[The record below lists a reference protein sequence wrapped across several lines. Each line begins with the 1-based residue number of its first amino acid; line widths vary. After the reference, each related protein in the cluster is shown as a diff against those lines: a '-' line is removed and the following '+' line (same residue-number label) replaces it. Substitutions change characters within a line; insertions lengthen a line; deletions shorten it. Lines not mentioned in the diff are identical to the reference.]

1 MTVTITGKVTDV
13 TARKDS
19 RPWKV
24 WSPVYRQG
32 VNGEIITVT
41 GQSVKVVGGV
51 VTIEL
56 EPGAA
61 VIENPD
67 GQRYTVTVPDED
79 ADLWDIISAAVAFPP
94 DTAAEALASAVT
106 SYLED
111 NPPVADW
118 DSLDNKPAVVAE
130 GATVAA
136 ARASIGLDAPT
147 ILANWKLSN
156 TVKLRS
162 SLAKAKL
169 GTGYSTHAVVGD
181 SLSSAYTGAA
191 FDFANSWWRRLQRAL
206 VADGVPSAGTGRVAI
221 TDYAGAPA
229 NPTDPRISVSGAW
242 GHYDTAYGSPTA
254 GGSIT
259 FTSDVAGT
267 IVDVFYL
274 AAGGPAFT
282 VTIDGTPHTV
292 TPAGGWSRA
301 IDTTTGLPNTTHT
314 VTVTAAP
321 AGAAD
326 SVLLL
331 GFQVRQAS
339 GIRFDNFAIKYGIAA
354 NNLHNDP
361 GDLGAKALAVDYSSD
376 ADVVWIALGANDLA
390 TGRTASQ
397 IVADITGLRNYWPSA
412 DCVLVLEPDTGGAAG
427 HADYVT
433 AMRALAVTLDV
444 PLIDLSL
451 RYGSKA
457 EITAA
462 QLFGAD
468 NVHLN
473 TVGQSDWS
481 TVARDGIRSVVG
493 QADGLASVKAMA
505 DSVQAAATLTANT
518 TAKQRVQLTDNCF
531 GRAQNYTTS
540 GTGAGT
546 YRAPYKVGVSGG
558 DIQLGFGNWYVAG
571 SPLVDTDAGSSVT
584 FSAAFEDAAGNVFQ
598 LTFNGQTSVTL
609 PGGGFILS
617 DPLPVDV
624 VQGDTVYV
632 RVYQSSSSAYVT
644 RFAIGQ
650 LSTGGGFTAT
660 TNLTAT
666 GSGAVTS
673 GNTFLFA
680 PMCIIGTPTGAS
692 RPKSVILQ
700 GDSITVGLTDGTNA
714 GVDSGYASTFPG
726 GGYLMRALTG
736 NAGVIQDGFSGD
748 SVTNFAAPMGHFRRG
763 ALTRFA
769 KYAVCTY
776 GRNDLTGGRT
786 AAQIQ
791 ADLLTQAYRNVARG
805 LIGTVVTTL
814 TPMTT
819 STDRW
824 TTTANQTVSNSGI
837 NTIRIAHNAWV
848 RGGCPIVN
856 GVAVA
861 VGTSGALLAGQAGH
875 PILGYLEIAD
885 VVESARDSGLWKPA
899 IRKVTDA
906 AWTSGQYT
914 ITSATANFTSAD
926 QWRDIIVAGAG
937 TAGADLKTQI
947 AAINSTTSV
956 TVTAAAATTVT
967 GQTGVIGPYTADG
980 LHPATMGNAL
990 LAAAV
995 QAPLLALLS

>member
-19 RPWKV
+19 RPWRV

-61 VIENPD
+61 VIENPE
-67 GQRYTVTVPDED
+67 GERYSVTIPNAD
-79 ADLWDIISAAVAFPP
+79 ANLWDIISAAVAFPP

-106 SYLED
+106 TYLED

-118 DSLDNKPAVVAE
+118 DALDNKPTVVGA
-130 GATVAA
+130 GATQAA
-136 ARASIGLDAPT
+136 ARAAIGASDTA
-147 ILANWKLSN
+147 S
-156 TVKLRS
+156 V
-162 SLAKAKL
+162 
-169 GTGYSTHAVVGD
+169 
-181 SLSSAYTGAA
+181 AA
-191 FDFANSWWRRLQRAL
+191 AQATAEAAQVRRL
-206 VADGVPSAGTGRVAI
+206 
-221 TDYAGAPA
+221 
-229 NPTDPRISVSGAW
+229 
-242 GHYDTAYGSPTA
+242 
-254 GGSIT
+254 
-259 FTSDVAGT
+259 
-267 IVDVFYL
+267 
-274 AAGGPAFT
+274 
-282 VTIDGTPHTV
+282 
-292 TPAGGWSRA
+292 
-301 IDTTTGLPNTTHT
+301 
-314 VTVTAAP
+314 
-321 AGAAD
+321 
-326 SVLLL
+326 
-331 GFQVRQAS
+331 
-339 GIRFDNFAIKYGIAA
+339 
-354 NNLHNDP
+354 
-361 GDLGAKALAVDYSSD
+361 
-376 ADVVWIALGANDLA
+376 
-390 TGRTASQ
+390 
-397 IVADITGLRNYWPSA
+397 
-412 DCVLVLEPDTGGAAG
+412 
-427 HADYVT
+427 
-433 AMRALAVTLDV
+433 
-444 PLIDLSL
+444 
-451 RYGSKA
+451 
-457 EITAA
+457 
-462 QLFGAD
+462 
-468 NVHLN
+468 
-473 TVGQSDWS
+473 
-481 TVARDGIRSVVG
+481 
-493 QADGLASVKAMA
+493 
-505 DSVQAAATLTANT
+505 
-518 TAKQRVQLTDNCF
+518 QLTDNCF

-558 DIQLGFGNWYVAG
+558 DIQLGFGNWYVNG

-584 FSAAFEDAAGNVFQ
+584 FSAAFEDANNNVFQ
-598 LTFNGQTSVTL
+598 VTFNGQTSVTL

-617 DPLPVDV
+617 DPLPIDV
-624 VQGDTVYV
+624 VQGDTVFV

-644 RFAIGQ
+644 RFAVGQ

-673 GNTFLFA
+673 TNTFLFG
-680 PMCIIGTPTGAS
+680 PMCIIGTPTGS
-692 RPKSVILQ
+692 GRPKSVILQ
-700 GDSITVGLTDGTNA
+700 GDSITVGLADGTNA

-763 ALTRFA
+763 GLTRFA

-805 LIGTVVTTL
+805 LIGTVVATL
-814 TPMTT
+814 TPYTT

-824 TTTANQTVSNSGI
+824 TTTTNQTVANSGI

-856 GVAVA
+856 GAAVA

-926 QWRDIIVAGAG
+926 LWRDIIVAGAG

-956 TVTAAAATTVT
+956 TVTAAAVTTVT
-967 GQTGVIGPYTADG
+967 GQTSVIGPYTADG

>member
-1 MTVTITGKVTDV
+1 MATVTVSGVVKDETG
-13 TARKDS
+13 RKDS
-19 RPWKV
+19 RDWKAF
-24 WSPVYRQG
+24 SPVYREGSDGEVLTMRKQQVRVVAGMFSAKLDPG
-32 VNGEIITVT
+32 VCV
-41 GQSVKVVGGV
+41 
-51 VTIEL
+51 L
-56 EPGAA
+56 
-61 VIENPD
+61 ENPD

-94 DTAAEALASAVT
+94 DTAAEALADAVT
-106 SYLED
+106 TYLED

-118 DSLDNKPAVVAE
+118 DALDNKPAVIAE

-169 GTGYSTHAVVGD
+169 GTGYSTHVVVGD
-181 SLSSAYTGAA
+181 SLSSAYTGVA
-191 FDFANSWWRRLQRAL
+191 FDFPNSWWRRLQRAL

-242 GHYDTAYGSPTA
+242 GRYDTAYGSPTA

-274 AAGGPAFT
+274 AAGGPPFT

-301 IDTTTGLPNTTHT
+301 IDTTTGLTNTTHT

-321 AGAAD
+321 AGAVD

-354 NNLHNDP
+354 NNLYNDP

-457 EITAA
+457 QITAA

-505 DSVQAAATLTANT
+505 DSAQATADVAQGIGKVAADFGVVDRQQPDHFIQFSRRADASTAPAVADSGLPTFRVNGAASNSQHIVQNGYLTFAPTSGPSAAAYLQSTLPGNATRIGCRFRFN
-518 TAKQRVQLTDNCF
+518 
-531 GRAQNYTTS
+531 
-540 GTGAGT
+540 GAGT
-546 YRAPYKVGVSGG
+546 TTGGAVALVVTKAPVVYSGG
-558 DIQLGFGNWYVAG
+558 ITPQSMPMHLVVSKSQLQVGYWDG
-571 SPLVDTDAGSSVT
+571 SDAGGTGWYILKTNPLSLL
-584 FSAAFEDAAGNVFQ
+584 DNVDYEVEAW
-598 LTFNGQTSVTL
+598 L
-609 PGGGFILS
+609 
-617 DPLPVDV
+617 
-624 VQGDTVYV
+624 
-632 RVYQSSSSAYVT
+632 
-644 RFAIGQ
+644 
-650 LSTGGGFTAT
+650 
-660 TNLTAT
+660 
-666 GSGAVTS
+666 S
-673 GNTFLFA
+673 GNTVTYRL
-680 PMCIIGTPTGAS
+680 PDGS
-692 RPKSVILQ
+692 W
-700 GDSITVGLTDGTNA
+700 DSYTDSNVGTNA
-714 GVDSGYASTFPG
+714 GSTVWVENFSNAATTDNAALISKFWASSTPSSPPLNRPFRLVKTYATTGDTTLAANTNTLCANNISKQFLVPASGEVTIRWSAH
-726 GGYLMRALTG
+726 LK
-736 NAGVIQDGFSGD
+736 VI
-748 SVTNFAAPMGHFRRG
+748 
-763 ALTRFA
+763 
-769 KYAVCTY
+769 
-776 GRNDLTGGRT
+776 T
-786 AAQIQ
+786 AADVYHLIQ
-791 ADLLTQAYRNVARG
+791 
-805 LIGTVVTTL
+805 VVT
-814 TPMTT
+814 P
-819 STDRW
+819 S
-824 TTTANQTVSNSGI
+824 NTV
-837 NTIRIAHNAWV
+837 
-848 RGGCPIVN
+848 
-856 GVAVA
+856 
-861 VGTSGALLAGQAGH
+861 
-875 PILGYLEIAD
+875 LG
-885 VVESARDSGLWKPA
+885 S
-899 IRKVTDA
+899 
-906 AWTSGQYT
+906 QYGYY
-914 ITSATANFTSAD
+914 A
-926 QWRDIIVAGAG
+926 VAGAFEGRRTVEAHITGLVPG
-937 TAGADLKTQI
+937 TLVQALVYL
-947 AAINSTTSV
+947 NSSGSDTHFLTGTS
-956 TVTAAAATTVT
+956 
-967 GQTGVIGPYTADG
+967 Y
-980 LHPATMGNAL
+980 PATL
-990 LAAAV
+990 TVDPVLV
-995 QAPLLALLS
+995 